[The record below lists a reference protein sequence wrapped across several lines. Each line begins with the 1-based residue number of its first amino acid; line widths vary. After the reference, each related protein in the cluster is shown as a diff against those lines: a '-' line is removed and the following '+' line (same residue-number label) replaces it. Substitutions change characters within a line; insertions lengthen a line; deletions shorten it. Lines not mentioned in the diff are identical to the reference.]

1 MAILSWGEK
10 NTSDERVAIELEF
23 DSRIEN
29 PLNPLFVQ
37 QDDQLGQ
44 TEDC

>member
-1 MAILSWGEK
+1 MAIVIWGEK
-10 NTSDERVAIELEF
+10 MAPDAGMAMELEF

-29 PLNPLFVQ
+29 PLNPLLVK
-37 QDDQLGQ
+37 QDDQLGH